1 MNFAKCLRTPFL
13 QNTSGG
19 LLLYSLKNKAIN
31 NKKLQNYKYR
41 DNEAT
46 LTSTQWNIILRRIS
60 MKNQAIAQCRSSASK
75 MLYEEVVKETS
86 VVKSGFSLISSWTF
100 SLDFFEDFQDAF
112 F

>member
-1 MNFAKCLRTPFL
+1 
-13 QNTSGG
+13 
-19 LLLYSLKNKAIN
+19 
-31 NKKLQNYKYR
+31 
-41 DNEAT
+41 
-46 LTSTQWNIILRRIS
+46 
-60 MKNQAIAQCRSSASK
+60 MKNQAIAQCRSSPSK